1 MPDLLQSAAAALAA
15 ILIAAAGIAPIM
27 IAPQPSAAALP
38 AAPVLA

>member
-27 IAPQPSAAALP
+27 IVPQPSAAALP